1 MVSYVGISVF
11 VWAFLCFF
19 AIIDQTSTYWDIE
32 ITREA
37 LGKKEAEKRENNVF
51 QKFLWRRFSYRTSAV
66 ISLLLQWLVY
76 SIVALVVFL
85 LRNDI
90 VALAALVLSV
100 MMETF
105 IVTGNFLYYRRCDR
119 LKERYPKE
127 YKRLIRDYIE

>member
-1 MVSYVGISVF
+1 MVSYVGISVLMW
-11 VWAFLCFF
+11 VFLCFF

-37 LGKKEAEKRENNVF
+37 LGKKEAEKRENNLF
-51 QKFLWRRFSYRTSAV
+51 QRFLWSKFSYRTSAA
-66 ISLLLQWLVY
+66 ISLIMQWIIY
-76 SIVALVVFL
+76 SIVALVVFF
-85 LRNDI
+85 LRSDV

-105 IVTGNFLYYRRCDR
+105 IVTGNFLYYRRCYR

-127 YKRLIRDYIE
+127 YKRLIRDYTE

>member
-1 MVSYVGISVF
+1 MVSYVGISVLM
-11 VWAFLCFF
+11 WAFLCFF
-19 AIIDQTSTYWDIE
+19 AIIDQTSTYGDIE

-51 QKFLWRRFSYRTSAV
+51 QKFLWSRFSYKTSAV

-76 SIVALVVFL
+76 SIAALVVFL
-85 LRNDI
+85 LRNDV

>member
-1 MVSYVGISVF
+1 MVSYVGISLLMWV
-11 VWAFLCFF
+11 FLCFF
-19 AIIDQTSTYWDIE
+19 AIIDQTSTYWDVE

-37 LGKKEAEKRENNVF
+37 LGKKDAEKRENNII
-51 QKFLWRRFSYRTSAV
+51 QKFLWSRFSYRTSAV
-66 ISLLLQWLVY
+66 ISLLLQWIVY
-76 SIVALVVFL
+76 SIVALIVFL
-85 LRNDI
+85 LRSDI